1 MKNVTSGLVMKNGTP
16 YEIHLCVEPETEHTP
31 EFLKGQIV
39 NAMRSMSAQSR
50 WLRFASPARKL
61 SDKQLDYLTD
71 LDGKNRMAWCA
82 LIREKN
88 QERGIGL
95 SRYVKLAEENNIAE
109 FAVTVVDEFQNQG
122 VGYALLKKLIGSAG
136 DNGIAILRGY
146 IHPGN
151 KRMLSLCRRLSASI
165 RVKGTACI
173 EADIP
178 VSGT

>member
-16 YEIHLCVEPETEHTP
+16 YEIHLCVEPETGHTL

-39 NAMRSMSAQSR
+39 NAMRGMSTWSH

-61 SDKQLDYLTD
+61 SGKQLDYLAT
-71 LDGKNRMAWCA
+71 LDGKNRVAWCA

-88 QERGIGL
+88 RERGIGL
-95 SRYVKLAEENNIAE
+95 SRYVRLTGENNIAE
-109 FAVTVVDEFQNQG
+109 FAVTVVDEFQNQ
-122 VGYALLKKLIGSAG
+122 YALLKKLIGSAR

-146 IHPGN
+146 IQPGN

-165 RVKGTACI
+165 SAEDTACI
-173 EADIP
+173 KADIP
-178 VSGT
+178 VSSS